1 MTSFYPTPPS
11 LSWPSRI
18 VSGGLE
24 IFDHQLEKASSYV
37 EQINHALRSVPKQT
51 ELIDFIDNPELRLS
65 HGSRLIEAV
74 RDQIHKGLPVTL
86 SLQNAAAITD
96 VLLADFAGGMDDR
109 KMLLEYV
116 LVFLSRLPSNS
127 RFSKNISDKVIT
139 LLYNDLPHPPS
150 ALVGSKYRY
159 RSADG
164 SGNNVYKPD
173 IGKAGS
179 HYARSVQGCH
189 PLPPTELPSASLIF
203 DALLKRETQV
213 EHPSGLSS
221 HFFAFANLVIHS
233 LFHTDHL
240 QGSEAV
246 NKTSSY
252 LDLSIIY
259 GNNQDEQDSVRLFD
273 GTGRLQPDTFADI
286 RLLQMPPSTPALC

>member
-1 MTSFYPTPPS
+1 MTSLHQTPPS
-11 LSWPSRI
+11 LSWRSRI

-24 IFDHQLEKASSYV
+24 IVDHQLEKASSYV

-96 VLLADFAGGMDDR
+96 VLLANFVGGMDDR

-116 LVFLSRLPSNS
+116 LVLLSRLPSNS
-127 RFSKNISDKVIT
+127 RFSKDISDKVIT

-150 ALVGSKYRY
+150 ALVGSQYRY

-164 SGNNVYKPD
+164 SGNNIYKPD
-173 IGKAGS
+173 IGK
-179 HYARSVQGCH
+179 VQ
-189 PLPPTELPSASLIF
+189 PPKCQRVTSLLIF
-203 DALLKRETQV
+203 ILLRLVPITLEVSKVVTLFPQ
-213 EHPSGLSS
+213 LSS
-221 HFFAFANLVIHS
+221 PQRV
-233 LFHTDHL
+233 
-240 QGSEAV
+240 
-246 NKTSSY
+246 SY
-252 LDLSIIY
+252 SMPCSNGKHKLSIH
-259 GNNQDEQDSVRLFD
+259 
-273 GTGRLQPDTFADI
+273 PDFQATS
-286 RLLQMPPSTPALC
+286 LLSPI